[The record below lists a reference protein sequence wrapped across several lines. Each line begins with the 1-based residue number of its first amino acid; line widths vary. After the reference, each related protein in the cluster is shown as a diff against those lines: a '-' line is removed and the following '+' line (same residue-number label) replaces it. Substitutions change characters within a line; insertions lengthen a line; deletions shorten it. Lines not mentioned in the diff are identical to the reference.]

1 VFDQSSQER
10 TVSHISR
17 KELKKDE
24 IREGIVHGAEAALA
38 HQKEIWIYGAIA
50 LAVVLAITGWRF
62 YSQRQTVKAAAAFEE
77 ASKIFNARIRMMN
90 EPEQPGEI
98 TYVDEKNKF
107 TDAAKKFEEVAQA
120 YGSTRPGQMAQYYAG
135 LCQQQ
140 LGQHDKALEWFSKVQ
155 SGGDAEL
162 AALSRLRAASVYAMT
177 GKSDEAVKAYQ
188 QLLANPTTMV
198 PKPLVMLAL
207 ADHYLRSNPAEAEKL
222 YNQIREEF
230 PGSQVA
236 EEAQGRL
243 DSLPP
248 KT

>member
-1 VFDQSSQER
+1 M
-10 TVSHISR
+10 SHISR

-24 IREGIVHGAEAALA
+24 IRETIVHGAEAALA
-38 HQKEIWIYGAIA
+38 HQKQLWLYGGAVLAII
-50 LAVVLAITGWRF
+50 LAVVGWRF

-77 ASKIFNARIRMMN
+77 ASKVFNARIRMIN
-90 EPEQPGEI
+90 EPEQPGEL

-135 LCQQQ
+135 LCHERLAEYNQ
-140 LGQHDKALEWFSKVQ
+140 ALEWFTKVQ

-162 AALSRLRAASVYAMT
+162 AALARLRTASIYAAT
-177 GKSDEAVKAYQ
+177 GKNDEAVAAYQ

-230 PGSQVA
+230 PQSQVA
-236 EEAQGRL
+236 QEAQERL

>member
-1 VFDQSSQER
+1 MSQ
-10 TVSHISR
+10 HISR

-24 IREGIVHGAEAALA
+24 IRESIVHGAEAALE
-38 HQKEIWIYGAIA
+38 HQKQIWLYGAVA
-50 LAVVLAITGWRF
+50 LAVVLAIVGWRL
-62 YSQRQTVKAAAAFEE
+62 YSQRQTVKATAAFEE
-77 ASKIFNARIRMMN
+77 ASKIFNARIRVIN

-135 LCQQQ
+135 LCYQQ
-140 LGQHDKALEWFSKVQ
+140 LGQHDKALEWLTKVQ

-162 AALSRLRAASVYAMT
+162 AALARLRAANVYAAT

-207 ADHYLRSNPAEAEKL
+207 ADHYLRANPAEAEKL
-222 YNQIREEF
+222 YNQIRAEF
-230 PGSQVA
+230 PRSQVA
-236 EEAQGRL
+236 QEAQERL